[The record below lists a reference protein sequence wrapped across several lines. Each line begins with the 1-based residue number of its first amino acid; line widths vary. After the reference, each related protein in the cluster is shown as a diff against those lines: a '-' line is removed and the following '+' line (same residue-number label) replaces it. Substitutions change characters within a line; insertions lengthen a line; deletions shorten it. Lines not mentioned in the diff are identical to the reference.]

1 MTNEYYNMMKTITQ
15 LLSRCLIWTLPF
27 LGINQAAFSQ
37 QPSSGWKAAVSTVA
51 ITPQESMWM
60 AGYAARDHPS
70 EGVRHA
76 IWAKALVLEDRSGN
90 LAVLVTTD
98 LVGIRQELSQRIR
111 DRLMDQYGLS
121 REQVILNS
129 SHTHTGPET
138 DYARYQ
144 FQLDGVQLD
153 KIKRYAEGLE
163 DKIVDLVGSTMK
175 SLKPVQLY
183 AENGVTRF
191 QVNRRNNREASL
203 VHQEA
208 LNGPNDYAVP
218 VLKITEEQGDMIAL
232 VFGYACH
239 PTVLSDYFISG
250 DYAGFAQLELEK
262 RYPGTTALFFQGAGA
277 DQNPLPRR
285 TVPLAR
291 QYGKELA
298 AAVERVLHEEMRPLD
313 SELATAY
320 TEIDLTFAKPSP
332 SREEL
337 VEITG
342 EDSGYPD
349 YLKQNARVLI
359 AKLDKGESLITSY
372 PYPVQVWRLGD
383 QAIFSFGGE
392 LLIGYAIALKQLF
405 GPDTFV
411 MGYSNDVMA
420 YIPTKT
426 VLQEGGYEGT
436 RSPIFTSPW
445 AIDIEE
451 RILGEALKLAEETGI
466 PTR

>member
-1 MTNEYYNMMKTITQ
+1 MKSTTDR
-15 LLSRCLIWTLPF
+15 LTLYFIWA
-27 LGINQAAFSQ
+27 LGFFGICQPAFSQ
-37 QPSSGWKAAVSTVA
+37 QSPSGWKAAVSSVS

-70 EGVRHA
+70 EGIRHD

-98 LVGIRQELSQRIR
+98 LVGIRQELSGRIR
-111 DRLMDQYGLS
+111 DRLMGEYGLS
-121 REQVILNS
+121 RQQVILNS

-144 FQLDGVQLD
+144 FQLDPVQLD
-153 KIKRYAEGLE
+153 KIKRYAEDLE
-163 DKIVDLVGSTMK
+163 EKIVALVGQTLQ
-175 SLKPVQLY
+175 SLEPVHLY

-191 QVNRRNNREASL
+191 QVNRRNNKEASL
-203 VHQEA
+203 LHQAE

-218 VLKITEEQGDMIAL
+218 VLKIANQKDEMVGL

-239 PTVLSDYFISG
+239 PTVLADYYISG
-250 DYAGFAQLELEK
+250 DYAGFAQMELEK
-262 RYPGTTALFFQGAGA
+262 QYPGTTALFFQGAGA

-285 TVPLAR
+285 TVPLAH

-298 AAVERVLHEEMRPLD
+298 AAVDRVLQEEMRPLE

-320 TEIDLTFAKPSP
+320 TEIELTFAKPSP

-337 VEITG
+337 LDITS
-342 EDSGYPD
+342 ESSGYPE
-349 YLKQNARVLI
+349 YLKQNAKVLI

-372 PYPVQVWRLGD
+372 PYPVQVWKLGD
-383 QAIFSFGGE
+383 QALFSFGGE
-392 LLIGYAIALKQLF
+392 LLVGYALALKQLF

-426 VLQEGGYEGT
+426 VLKEGGYEGT
-436 RSPIFTSPW
+436 RSPIFTTPW
-445 AIDIEE
+445 AFDIEE
-451 RILGEALKLAEETGI
+451 RILSEAVKLAVNIGI
-466 PTR
+466 KAKEYPLIQ